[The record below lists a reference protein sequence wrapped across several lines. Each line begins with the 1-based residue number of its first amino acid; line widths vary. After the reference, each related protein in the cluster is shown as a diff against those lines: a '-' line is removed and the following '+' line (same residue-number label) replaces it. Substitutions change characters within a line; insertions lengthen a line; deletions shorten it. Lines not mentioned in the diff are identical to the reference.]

1 MLTALSLFLF
11 SLYLSYITKEC
22 NSFLYSRIFQIYTIY
37 VNLIGESLF
46 YLHFSNLCIRKQAMN
61 KIITTLLGAA
71 VLTGIGYAIER
82 AMSEKADKDDAA
94 NKRSIKKAEAKADK
108 AEAKAEEK
116 VVIEEWLKEFSRYDM
131 FRRIYMKTP
140 SDTILPAMLSSRRML
155 SELMPKDLDERV
167 LLRNCLATDSDVRYL
182 SDENLMDLI
191 REEIALLKD
200 YQEAKKTASN

>member
-1 MLTALSLFLF
+1 
-11 SLYLSYITKEC
+11 
-22 NSFLYSRIFQIYTIY
+22 
-37 VNLIGESLF
+37 
-46 YLHFSNLCIRKQAMN
+46 MN
-61 KIITTLLGAA
+61 KIILTLLGAA
-71 VLTGIGYAIER
+71 VLTGVGYALEK
-82 AMSEKADKDDAA
+82 AMSEQKDKDDAA

-131 FRRIYMKTP
+131 FRRVYMKTP
-140 SDTILPAMLSSRRML
+140 SDTILPALLSSRRML

-167 LLRNCLATDSDVRYL
+167 LLLNCLATDSDVRYL

-200 YQEAKKTASN
+200 YQDAKKAASN

>member
-1 MLTALSLFLF
+1 
-11 SLYLSYITKEC
+11 
-22 NSFLYSRIFQIYTIY
+22 
-37 VNLIGESLF
+37 
-46 YLHFSNLCIRKQAMN
+46 MN
-61 KIITTLLGAA
+61 KIILTLLGAA
-71 VLTGIGYAIER
+71 VLTGVGYVLEK
-82 AMSEKADKDDAA
+82 AMSEQKDKDDAA
-94 NKRSIKKAEAKADK
+94 NKRSIKK

-140 SDTILPAMLSSRRML
+140 SDTILPALLSSRRML

-200 YQEAKKTASN
+200 YQEAKKAASN

>member
-1 MLTALSLFLF
+1 
-11 SLYLSYITKEC
+11 
-22 NSFLYSRIFQIYTIY
+22 
-37 VNLIGESLF
+37 
-46 YLHFSNLCIRKQAMN
+46 MN
-61 KIITTLLGAA
+61 KIILTLLGAA
-71 VLTGIGYAIER
+71 VLTGVGYALEK
-82 AMSEKADKDDAA
+82 AMSEQKDKDDTA

-131 FRRIYMKTP
+131 FRRVYMKTP
-140 SDTILPAMLSSRRML
+140 SDTILPALLSSRRML
-155 SELMPKDLDERV
+155 SELMPKYLDERV

-200 YQEAKKTASN
+200 YQDAKKAASN

>member
-1 MLTALSLFLF
+1 
-11 SLYLSYITKEC
+11 
-22 NSFLYSRIFQIYTIY
+22 
-37 VNLIGESLF
+37 
-46 YLHFSNLCIRKQAMN
+46 MN
-61 KIITTLLGAA
+61 KIILTLLGAA
-71 VLTGIGYAIER
+71 VLTGVGYAIEK
-82 AMSEKADKDDAA
+82 AMSEQKDKDDAA
-94 NKRSIKKAEAKADK
+94 NKRSIDK

-116 VVIEEWLKEFSRYDM
+116 VVIEEWLKEFNRYDM

-155 SELMPKDLDERV
+155 SELMPKDLDECV

-200 YQEAKKTASN
+200 YQEAKKAASN

>member
-1 MLTALSLFLF
+1 
-11 SLYLSYITKEC
+11 
-22 NSFLYSRIFQIYTIY
+22 
-37 VNLIGESLF
+37 
-46 YLHFSNLCIRKQAMN
+46 MN
-61 KIITTLLGAA
+61 KIILTLLGAA
-71 VLTGIGYAIER
+71 VLTGVGYAIEK
-82 AMSEKADKDDAA
+82 AMSEQKDKDDAKV
-94 NKRSIKKAEAKADK
+94 KRQIKKTEAKADKAEAKADK

-131 FRRIYMKTP
+131 FRRVYAKQP
-140 SDTILPAMLSSRRML
+140 SDTLLPALLSSRRML

-200 YQEAKKTASN
+200 YQEAKKAASN

>member
-1 MLTALSLFLF
+1 
-11 SLYLSYITKEC
+11 
-22 NSFLYSRIFQIYTIY
+22 
-37 VNLIGESLF
+37 
-46 YLHFSNLCIRKQAMN
+46 MN

-131 FRRIYMKTP
+131 FRRIYMKNP
-140 SDTILPAMLSSRRML
+140 SDIILPAMLSSRRLL

-191 REEIALLKD
+191 REEIELLRE
-200 YQEAKKTASN
+200 YQAASK